1 MLYHTVRDSPS
12 KGLDFMLTI
21 PGMILFPLGEE
32 AFQATGPDGI
42 AMFYVS
48 CIVSQLVFSCGGT
61 IFKGGVGSEMVSFP
75 LMCRLILADFL

>member
-1 MLYHTVRDSPS
+1 
-12 KGLDFMLTI
+12 MLTI
-21 PGMILFPLGEE
+21 LGMILFPLGEE

-61 IFKGGVGSEMVSFP
+61 IFKGGVGSEMVSFS
-75 LMCRLILADFL
+75 LMYCLIIAEDL